1 MTARGPRWDP
11 FLVPRLSTEQLVLLR
26 RYGQERPTAAGQ
38 VLFRE
43 GDRGYDFIV
52 VLSGAVAV
60 VDYEAGVVRELVTEG
75 PGEFLAELNIL
86 TGERLFATAVVL
98 EPGSVSRSTQTW
110 GSRFRAA
117 NSRSRRASG
126 DDSEPTIRRP
136 ARCCASHR
144 RHRKMVCKIRSDSA

>member
-1 MTARGPRWDP
+1 MTAPGPRRDP
-11 FLVPRLSTEQLVLLR
+11 FLVPRLSTEQLALLR

-43 GDRGYDFIV
+43 GDRRYDFIV

-86 TGERLFATAVVL
+86 TGERLFATAVVR
-98 EPGSVSRSTQTW
+98 EPGSVLVVPVDRLQEVTAQ
-110 GSRFRAA
+110 
-117 NSRSRRASG
+117 
-126 DDSEPTIRRP
+126 D
-136 ARCCASHR
+136 
-144 RHRKMVCKIRSDSA
+144 